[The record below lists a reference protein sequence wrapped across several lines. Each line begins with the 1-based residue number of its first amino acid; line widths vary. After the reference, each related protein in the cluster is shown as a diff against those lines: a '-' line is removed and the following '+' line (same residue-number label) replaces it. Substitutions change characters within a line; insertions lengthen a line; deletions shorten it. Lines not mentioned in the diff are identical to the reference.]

1 MGAGRKLDRF
11 VEYVIDGMAVLAGLG
26 ILFVMFSIFYEV
38 VVRYFHLQPPTW
50 VNEVTEYL
58 LLYITF
64 LGAPWVLKEDG
75 HVRVDIVVGRLRWKT
90 QKLFDLGTSL
100 AGMGICGVLV
110 WYGTKTAWELYQRGI
125 PVIKTLAVPKVFLVG
140 IIPVG
145 SLLLIAE
152 FFRRARRFW
161 DAFQKA
167 ETSGEEAA
175 REREGL

>member
-1 MGAGRKLDRF
+1 MRGGERLDRF
-11 VEYVIDGMAVLAGLG
+11 VDRTIDGMAVLAGLA
-26 ILFVMFSIFYEV
+26 ILFVMFSICYEV

-50 VNEVTEYL
+50 VTEITEYL

-75 HVRVDIVVGRLRWKT
+75 HVRVDIVIGRLAGKT
-90 QKLFDLGTSL
+90 QKAFDFATSL
-100 AGMGICGVLV
+100 VGMLICGVLV
-110 WYGTKTAWELYQRGI
+110 WYGTKTAWELYERGI
-125 PVIKTLAVPKVFLVG
+125 PVIKTLAVPKVLLVG

-152 FFRRARRFW
+152 FVRRAHRFW
-161 DAFQKA
+161 KAFRKA
-167 ETSGEEAA
+167 ETSDEEAI